1 MQNQI
6 TRSHKRD
13 RHRDI
18 IFLTRFDDVSTSSEH
33 DYGHSFPKSA
43 ATLASKHH
51 RAAAHTSRQVVSQL
65 HGSALIF
72 MGPRD
77 TKYGPNYIHNLP
89 NYNSSPIVIKLYTYS
104 TQNPTNSIL
113 ANMNATLKSSM
124 LEPSCTGLESSP
136 FAAHLEQSDDAN
148 PAASPTFKQNTTTV
162 AISSMTLPQR
172 FSSSCIGVYLT
183 SLQS

>member
-13 RHRDI
+13 RHRGI
-18 IFLTRFDDVSTSSEH
+18 IFLTRFDDVSTSSGH

-51 RAAAHTSRQVVSQL
+51 RGHAAVHTSRQVISRL

-77 TKYGPNYIHNLP
+77 TKYDP
-89 NYNSSPIVIKLYTYS
+89 
-104 TQNPTNSIL
+104 NSIL
-113 ANMNATLKSSM
+113 NLPKLQLNSNHNRTVHIFDTYPTPANRRC
-124 LEPSCTGLESSP
+124 PG
-136 FAAHLEQSDDAN
+136 AHCGSDLSGARR
-148 PAASPTFKQNTTTV
+148 V
-162 AISSMTLPQR
+162 
-172 FSSSCIGVYLT
+172 
-183 SLQS
+183 